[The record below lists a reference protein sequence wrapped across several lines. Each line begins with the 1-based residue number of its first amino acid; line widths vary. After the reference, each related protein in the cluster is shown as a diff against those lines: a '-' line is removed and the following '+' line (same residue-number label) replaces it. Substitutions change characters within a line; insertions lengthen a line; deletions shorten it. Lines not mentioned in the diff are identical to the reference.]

1 VANSQSIKSY
11 QGADWPVL
19 KVHRVEYSPPMKLVS
34 VFMDVEDPVNPLADD
49 AALDFATIF
58 AEAGIRG
65 SFCVTGDKCRT
76 LLHRGRRDVIGALS
90 EHCLGLHT
98 DTHSVHPT
106 TMELLEDLEYLAG
119 CEAAAAVESKG
130 ASAFQEAFN
139 RRPAFWGGAGNT
151 WSPEI
156 PEALNKIGIPAYAYA
171 LTELPDKQLHSF
183 NGSLA
188 LPQNVSVSEDSLT
201 GGPDAIQATLD
212 KIECVAAPW
221 AGVFVGHPTRY
232 RFPDY
237 WDYSY
242 YHGRNPAEPCILEP
256 VDNERYE
263 QSKQRM
269 RELVT
274 WIARRF
280 KVVSVDELV
289 EMPMKFRSP
298 TPEESAYFRVATSTN
313 INGAARWPIHRPG
326 LDPANIV
333 SKTMA
338 LTETLKVCVPNW

>member
-1 VANSQSIKSY
+1 
-11 QGADWPVL
+11 
-19 KVHRVEYSPPMKLVS
+19 MKFVS

-65 SFCVTGDKCRT
+65 SFCITGDKCRT

-106 TMELLEDLEYLAG
+106 TMELLAGLEYSDG
-119 CEAAAAVESKG
+119 CVEALAVESKG
-130 ASAFQEAFN
+130 ASAFEQAFG
-139 RRPAFWGGAGNT
+139 RQAAFWGGAGNT

-156 PEALNKIGIPAYAYA
+156 PHALVHIGIPAYAYA
-171 LTELPDKQLHSF
+171 LTELSDKQVHRF

-188 LPQNVSVSEDSLT
+188 LPQSVSGSENSLIDDH
-201 GGPDAIQATLD
+201 DAIETTLG
-212 KIECVAAPW
+212 KIESSVAPW
-221 AGVFVGHPTRY
+221 VGVFVGHPTRY
-232 RFPDY
+232 RYPDY

-242 YHGRNPAEPCILEP
+242 YHGRNPAEPGVLEP

-274 WIARRF
+274 GIARRF
-280 KVVSVDELV
+280 KVVGVDEFV

-298 TPEESAYFRVATSTN
+298 TPEESEYFRVATSTN
-313 INGAARWPIHRPG
+313 IHGAARWPIHRPG
-326 LDPANIV
+326 LDPSNIV

-338 LTETLKVCVPNW
+338 LSETLKVCVPNW